1 MASVRRARGIL
12 NINPKKT
19 VSVTGRA
26 NVMCDGID
34 ESPTVFPS
42 PSVPTA
48 TVRNQV
54 TVVNKCES
62 QVKTRAIGTASA
74 RDVQRT
80 ILVGMLENNLTY
92 IQGCADKATTYD
104 QAVSVLQS
112 GGVVL
117 AGVAQHQKEVI
128 EIKQGPTPGSVVL
141 DANVGML
148 TAGLK
153 GKFSFN
159 WQSTVDGKV
168 YTTLPSTP
176 NHLTTVANLPTMTSV
191 GFRVSITDAK
201 GVMGE
206 WSQMVPICFPTVELR
221 AVA

>member
-1 MASVRRARGIL
+1 MASVRRARGKLKI
-12 NINPKKT
+12 KKNNT
-19 VSVTGRA
+19 VSVVGRA
-26 NVMCDGID
+26 NAMCDGID
-34 ESPTVFPS
+34 GNATVFPS
-42 PSVPTA
+42 PPLTTA

-62 QVKTRAIGTASA
+62 QAKSRAVGTAAA
-74 RDVQRT
+74 RTVQRNL
-80 ILVGMLENNLTY
+80 LVGMLETLLTY

-104 QAVSVLQS
+104 QAVSVLQD
-112 GGVVL
+112 GGVGV
-117 AGVAQHQKEVI
+117 AGVAQRQKEVI
-128 EIKQGPTPGSVVL
+128 EIKQGPKPGSVVL

-176 NHLTTVANLPTMTSV
+176 NHLTTVESLPTLTSV
-191 GFRVSITDAK
+191 GFRVSVTDAK

-206 WSQMVPICFPTVELR
+206 WSQTMYSLVR
-221 AVA
+221 